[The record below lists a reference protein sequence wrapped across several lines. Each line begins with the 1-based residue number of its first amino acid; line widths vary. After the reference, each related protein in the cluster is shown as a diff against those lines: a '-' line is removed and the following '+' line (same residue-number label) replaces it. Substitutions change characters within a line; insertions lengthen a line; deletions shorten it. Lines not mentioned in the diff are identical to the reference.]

1 MIDAFTFI
9 MGATLAATGWFLCRD
24 YARFLRASY
33 TIKAKVTSI
42 QQVFVSRAIEDAEAA
57 RNPVVKNGFYPVI
70 EYKTPQGPV
79 SFTAID
85 AGASGRFHVG
95 DEVGLRVSKTRR
107 RHTRV
112 CKSFSLLVLSLAL
125 LMLGLLASAMLA
137 DFSLSRAQIVGASF
151 VIALGLAIL
160 VLYLRDQD
168 EHCIHEMTRTE
179 GGRSQLCLFEPTA
192 FRNWKSAFRDPR
204 QRYKIRSSQIF
215 GSACFGF
222 AALICGFAVHPIFML
237 TLAS

>member
-9 MGATLAATGWFLCRD
+9 MGATLAVTGWFLCRD

-42 QQVFVSRAIEDAEAA
+42 QQVFVSRALDDDASPRE
-57 RNPVVKNGFYPVI
+57 PVVKNGFYPVI
-70 EYKTPQGPV
+70 EYPTPQGAV
-79 SFTAID
+79 CFTAID

-107 RHTRV
+107 SHTRM
-112 CKSFSLLVLSLAL
+112 CRSFSLLVLSLVL
-125 LMLGLLASAMLA
+125 LMSGLLASALLA
-137 DFSLSRAQIVGASF
+137 DFALSKTQIVGASF
-151 VIALGLAIL
+151 VVALGLAIL

-179 GGRSQLCLFEPTA
+179 GGGSQLCLFEPTA
-192 FRNWKSAFRDPR
+192 FRNWKSTFRDPR

-222 AALICGFAVHPIFML
+222 AALICGMAVQPFLLL
-237 TLAS
+237 TLSF